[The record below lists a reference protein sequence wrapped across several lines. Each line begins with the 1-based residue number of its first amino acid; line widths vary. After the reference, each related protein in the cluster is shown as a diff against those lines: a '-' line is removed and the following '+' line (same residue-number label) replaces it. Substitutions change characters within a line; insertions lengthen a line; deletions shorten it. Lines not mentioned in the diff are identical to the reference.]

1 MSFIQKTSQGKDD
14 VSILL
19 PSLSRQMYISEDPR
33 PVDVKLTGEV
43 IIPSSSVVL
52 PPRDDAAEYDDS
64 GDTYHFQDDSK
75 YVMYDLSDTWNT
87 SYSTA
92 EPSLFAGLLIIILL
106 VHGRI
111 TVTIVTHHSV
121 VMVTHVTL
129 HTAGCISLLIS
140 LSSCL
145 HNLQY
150 RVYLNC
156 TRHNF

>member
-1 MSFIQKTSQGKDD
+1 MFIQKTSQGRDD

-75 YVMYDLSDTWNT
+75 YVMYDWVIVGT
-87 SYSTA
+87 
-92 EPSLFAGLLIIILL
+92 LLALQQNPPCPCLHIIILL
-106 VHGRI
+106 IHGRI
-111 TVTIVTHHSV
+111 TVTTITHHSV
-121 VMVTHVTL
+121 VMVRHARL
-129 HTAGCISLLIS
+129 YTAVCISLLVS

-145 HNLQY
+145 HVMRY
-150 RVYLNC
+150 RVYLEC
-156 TRHNF
+156 TCHNF